1 MDRLQAMHM
10 FVRVVETG
18 SFSKAAKEFA
28 TTQPTVTKQVAAT
41 EARLKVRLLN
51 RNTRGVSLTESGALY
66 YEKCK
71 NIVREAE
78 QADNIVQL
86 TQTQATGML
95 RIGTSVAFGRRVVVP
110 LALEFMAKHPQ
121 VKVDL
126 SFEDRYTDLVAHGL
140 DVAIRMG
147 KLADS
152 TLGARFLG
160 MNPWA
165 LVGSP
170 KYLKKQGTPKRPADL
185 IAQGL
190 DVAVRMGK
198 LADSTLGARFL
209 GMNPWVVVAA
219 PKYLRK
225 RGVPKRPADLGGHDA
240 LVYSTVQGDDVWR
253 LSPARGGLPVTV
265 PVTGK
270 LRSNNLSAVLAA
282 ARHGLGVAALPRY
295 VAGDSLSAGHVVEVL
310 KDYALPEQEI
320 NAVFPSPKLV
330 PGKVQAFI
338 AFLQGRFG
346 ERWWESIP
354 KA

>member
-1 MDRLQAMHM
+1 M

-18 SFSKAAKEFA
+18 SFSKAAREFA

-71 NIVREAE
+71 SIVHEVEEA
-78 QADNIVQL
+78 DSIVQL
-86 TQTQATGML
+86 RQTQAQGLL
-95 RIGTSVAFGRRVVVP
+95 RIGTSVAFGRRVIVP
-110 LALEFMAKHPQ
+110 LAL
-121 VKVDL
+121 
-126 SFEDRYTDLVAHGL
+126 DRYTDLVA
-140 DVAIRMG
+140 
-147 KLADS
+147 
-152 TLGARFLG
+152 
-160 MNPWA
+160 
-165 LVGSP
+165 
-170 KYLKKQGTPKRPADL
+170 QG
-185 IAQGL
+185 I

-209 GMNPWVVVAA
+209 GMNPWVLAA
-219 PKYLRK
+219 SPKYLK
-225 RGVPKRPADLGGHDA
+225 KQGMPKRPAELSSHNA
-240 LVYSTVQGDDVWR
+240 LIYSSVQGDDVWR
-253 LSPARGGLPVTV
+253 LFTPKGEPVTV
-265 PVTGK
+265 PVTGR

-282 ARHGLGVAALPRY
+282 ARGDLGIAALPRY
-295 VAGDSLSAGHVVEVL
+295 VAEDSLASGHIVELL

-320 NAVFPSPKLV
+320 HAVFPSPKLV

-346 ERWWESIP
+346 ERWWETLP